1 MLTSKANQNYQNRTT
16 KPITLQKIK
25 DIISLSKLII
35 SASISFTTLTGYV
48 LSKGAIDLNVI
59 PTLIGVFLLAAGAS
73 AINHIIER
81 KTDALMPR
89 TQNRPIPSGR
99 ITVAEAT
106 IWASM
111 FLIAGATLLLLYTN
125 PACVILG
132 LFNALWYNLVY
143 TPLKRVSTIALF
155 AGTITGIIPFF
166 MGTVAATNQLPL
178 HSHYF
183 IAMYMFL
190 WQIPH
195 FLLLLCKYGVE
206 YEKAGLAS
214 ITKSTSVEKVL
225 IISYIWMIAS
235 SIASLSIPVFGIS
248 KHFVTSLS
256 ILAIS
261 FAVIVYIIYNLFIS
275 KKTQDYKTAFI
286 ITNLMQSGFMVALI
300 IDSLI

>member
-1 MLTSKANQNYQNRTT
+1 MSV
-16 KPITLQKIK
+16 
-25 DIISLSKLII
+25 S
-35 SASISFTTLTGYV
+35 
-48 LSKGAIDLNVI
+48 
-59 PTLIGVFLLAAGAS
+59 
-73 AINHIIER
+73 
-81 KTDALMPR
+81 
-89 TQNRPIPSGR
+89 
-99 ITVAEAT
+99 EAT
-106 IWASM
+106 IWASL
-111 FLIAGATLLLLYTN
+111 FIIVGATLLLLYTN

-166 MGTVAATNQLPL
+166 IGTVAATNQLPL

-214 ITKSTSVEKVL
+214 ITKSTSVEKIL
-225 IISYIWMIAS
+225 FISYIWMIAS
-235 SIASLSIPVFGIS
+235 SITSLSIPVFGIS
-248 KHFVTSLS
+248 KHLVTGLS
-256 ILAIS
+256 ILVIS
-261 FAVIVYIIYNLFIS
+261 FAVILYIIYNLFITS
-275 KKTQDYKTAFI
+275 KKQDYKTAFI

-300 IDSLI
+300 FDNLI

>member
-1 MLTSKANQNYQNRTT
+1 
-16 KPITLQKIK
+16 
-25 DIISLSKLII
+25 
-35 SASISFTTLTGYV
+35 
-48 LSKGAIDLNVI
+48 
-59 PTLIGVFLLAAGAS
+59 
-73 AINHIIER
+73 
-81 KTDALMPR
+81 MPR

-99 ITVAEAT
+99 MSVLEAN
-106 IWASM
+106 IWGSL
-111 FLIAGATLLLLYTN
+111 FLIAGATLLLIYTN

-143 TPLKRVSTIALF
+143 TPLKRISTMALF

-166 MGTVAATNQLPL
+166 IGTIAATNQPPI

-195 FLLLLCKYGVE
+195 FLLLLCKYGFE

-225 IISYIWMIAS
+225 IISYTWMIAS
-235 SIASLSIPVFGIS
+235 CITSLFIPIFGIS
-248 KHFVTSLS
+248 HHALTG
-256 ILAIS
+256 IIITAIAI
-261 FAVIVYIIYNLFIS
+261 AVALFILYS
-275 KKTQDYKTAFI
+275 LFINKKIQDYKTAFI

-300 IDSLI
+300 LDNLI

>member
-1 MLTSKANQNYQNRTT
+1 MSLFFYQY
-16 KPITLQKIK
+16 IK
-25 DIISLSKLII
+25 DIVSLSKLII
-35 SASISFTTLTGYV
+35 SASITFTTITGYV
-48 LSKGAIDLNVI
+48 FSKGSVDFVII
-59 PTLIGVFLLAAGAS
+59 PTLVGVFLLAAGAS

-106 IWASM
+106 IWASL
-111 FLIAGATLLLLYTN
+111 FLIAGASLLFIYTN

-143 TPLKRVSTIALF
+143 TPMKRVSTMALF

-166 MGTVAATNQLPL
+166 IGTVAATNQFPQHAHL
-178 HSHYF
+178 F
-183 IAMYMFL
+183 IAVYMFL

-195 FLLLLCKYGVE
+195 FLLLLCKYGIE

-225 IISYIWMIAS
+225 IISYTWMIAS
-235 SIASLSIPVFGIS
+235 CIASLFIPIFGIS
-248 KHFVTSLS
+248 HHVSTGIIITAIAIAVAIFILYS
-256 ILAIS
+256 I
-261 FAVIVYIIYNLFIS
+261 FINR
-275 KKTQDYKTAFI
+275 KIQDYKSAFI

-300 IDSLI
+300 FDNLI